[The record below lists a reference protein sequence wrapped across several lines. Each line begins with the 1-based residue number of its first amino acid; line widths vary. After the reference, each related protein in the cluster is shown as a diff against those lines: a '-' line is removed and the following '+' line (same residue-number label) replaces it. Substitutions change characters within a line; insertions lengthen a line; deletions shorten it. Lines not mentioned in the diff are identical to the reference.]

1 MRFAHTMIR
10 VSNLEE
16 SVDFYVNKLGMV
28 EIRRKVMEAGRHT
41 LVFLAAPLDVDNAV
55 NNRTPVL
62 ELTYNWDPEV
72 FQDSR
77 SFGHISFHVKNIY
90 EYCQKLVDNGVKIN
104 RPPRD
109 GKMAFIRSPDN
120 ISIEFLQD
128 SPPLEPQEPWK
139 SMPNNGTW

>member
-1 MRFAHTMIR
+1 MIR

-16 SVDFYVNKLGMV
+16 SVDFYVKKLGMV